1 METKNTIWL
10 ASLRQKYTLLLFLTT
25 AAIPVVLWWLL
36 TSIGIFAGTTFRN
49 PDKLGTDLFMT
60 VVFPLVAAPLVSGF
74 ALLIAKLFTI
84 PMVRWLVVF
93 GLGVFLPIGMYL
105 LALAGH
111 WIARML
117 YLGDKAVLP
126 IVPMGAV
133 ASKDRLILVGSS
145 AEKKMEQ
152 LKDMLDKG
160 LISFKDYE
168 RKKAD
173 ILAQM

>member
-36 TSIGIFAGTTFRN
+36 TSIGLFAGTTFRN
-49 PDKLGTDLFMT
+49 PDEFGTDLFMT
-60 VVFPLVAAPLVSGF
+60 VVFPLIAAPLVSGF

-117 YLGDKAVLP
+117 YVGDKADLP
-126 IVPMGAV
+126 IVPMGTV
-133 ASKDRLILVGSS
+133 ESKARLILVGSP

-173 ILAQM
+173 ILARM